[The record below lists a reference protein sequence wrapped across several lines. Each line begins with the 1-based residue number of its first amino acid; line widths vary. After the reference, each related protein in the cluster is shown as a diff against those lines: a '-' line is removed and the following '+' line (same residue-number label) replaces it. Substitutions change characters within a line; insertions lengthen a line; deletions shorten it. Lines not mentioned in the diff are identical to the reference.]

1 MKLGDGFEND
11 VKSGSSSSRRADNRE
26 VLSNI
31 ADNQSNGSYINLDNW
46 VVVDNDLQI
55 NENLNESDR
64 AEMVNKFDELKP
76 PNGIAHGSQRSGS
89 FSGWRSVE
97 GGELDGF
104 WRNLRSVCI

>member
-31 ADNQSNGSYINLDNW
+31 ADNQSN
-46 VVVDNDLQI
+46 
-55 NENLNESDR
+55 
-64 AEMVNKFDELKP
+64 EMVNKFDELKP
-76 PNGIAHGSQRSGS
+76 PNRIAHGSQRSGS
-89 FSGWRSVE
+89 FSGWRSGE

-104 WRNLRSVCI
+104 WRNP